1 MTVTKISSARAPVAD
16 SRALTRLLD
25 EVPEAEDIRGQL
37 CQPFFTRR
45 WQQSI
50 RRCFWIVSDGNTAVC
65 FTLTGLDVDE
75 MVAIWVAFD
84 GYRER
89 PGFSLTARSL
99 GEIIEAELG
108 VAVEVED

>member
-1 MTVTKISSARAPVAD
+1 MTVTKISCARAPVAD
-16 SRALTRLLD
+16 CRALNRLLA
-25 EVPEAEDIRGQL
+25 EVPEAEDIREQL

-45 WQQSI
+45 WQQSM
-50 RRCFWIVSDGNTAVC
+50 RRCFWILSDGNTAVC

-75 MVAIWVAFD
+75 MVAIRVAFD

-89 PGFSLTARSL
+89 PGFPLTARSP
-99 GEIIEAELG
+99 GEVVEAELG